1 MESYIENSFLTKHF
15 NKLIVKLVVLL
26 GVDLLFSLLAVT
38 FFVPREKFLVSY
50 LPIVSLVTICFF
62 SCIILFVRWKRVNQF
77 ILYALLFVM
86 LVLGIYT
93 FSASWWLLSLLLLF
107 LHWRFV
113 THFQSEDSDIDINS
127 GAVLAFILV
136 SIVSLLFGS
145 RNDLGN
151 ATIIYCL
158 LFMLVVFI
166 TIGTAVQRMMNQ
178 ADSESKIYRQF
189 LRPFAILLVVIIG
202 GGLLVFFIPFLRTG
216 FYWGVQKFF
225 WAISFLADPVFYLL
239 LRIRD
244 WIMSLIS
251 RDTLEGVG
259 LKLETADIESAQQ
272 NAFYEGISMPWIKW
286 VLIGIFLLIFIM
298 YVLKKR
304 RVTLDTSDEEGS
316 SPLLTTFKSDYKEEG
331 KQHNIA
337 AYSDASNTIRKKMKN
352 LEREASLANTG
363 RNFNENVRTWFM
375 RMNIFEEEHFF
386 VLYERVRYG
395 MKDPSLEEVEY
406 FTRRIE
412 VHIAELKNRIDQ

>member
-1 MESYIENSFLTKHF
+1 MESYIENSFLTKHL

-62 SCIILFVRWKRVNQF
+62 SCIIIFVRWKRVNQF

-113 THFQSEDSDIDINS
+113 SHFQSEDSDIDINS

-225 WAISFLADPVFYLL
+225 WAISFLADPVFNLL

-337 AYSDASNTIRKKMKN
+337 TYSDASNTIRKKMKN

-412 VHIAELKNRIDQ
+412 LHIAELKNRIDQ

>member
-62 SCIILFVRWKRVNQF
+62 SCIIIFVRWKRVNQF

-113 THFQSEDSDIDINS
+113 SHFQSEDSDIDINS

-225 WAISFLADPVFYLL
+225 WAISFLADPVFNLL

-412 VHIAELKNRIDQ
+412 LHIAELKNRIDQ

>member
-62 SCIILFVRWKRVNQF
+62 SCIIIFVRWKRVNQF

-225 WAISFLADPVFYLL
+225 WAISFLADPVFNLL

-412 VHIAELKNRIDQ
+412 LHIAELKNRIDQ